1 MLLTASTVAA
11 DEATSLALLNCL
23 IREVSGPHGRVRTDG
38 DRVTVSLA
46 GTTLSCR
53 LLRPPHG
60 PTLRI
65 APPYEA
71 GGRDLAWDELAE
83 LVAAELERTTGLG
96 NPEFLGQVRS
106 SHTAMGL
113 IHDRH
118 QARTGYLGSEQAL
131 LSGHRFHPSPKAR
144 QGDPDDWLPYAPE
157 TGARFP
163 MRWLEVEEDL
173 LVGAG
178 DLGPLAGPGLLP
190 VHPWQWSLLRD
201 RPVLRQA
208 LRSGRVR
215 DLGER
220 GAEAVAT
227 SSVRTLYLPDANVF
241 AKFSLDV
248 RITNCVRKN
257 AWYELAAAPA
267 LTRLLKPI
275 FGDALLGEP
284 AYRTV
289 RLADLG
295 LHEGLGVILR
305 EGLRN
310 PERMVLAGA
319 LTEPGGI
326 LPDRLAATDPVVWWE
341 AYVRQV
347 APPVLAAL
355 LEHGVV
361 LEPHLQNVLIELG
374 EDGVPVRAVFRD
386 LEGTKLLPGRFD
398 LGGLPERVREAV
410 TYDEERGWTRVA
422 YCLFVNHLAEIAAS
436 VADCSGVP
444 EAELWRAG
452 HTVIA
457 DHTPPDDRLAAL
469 LAGAPLP
476 AKANLLARW
485 ARSADRVAAYV
496 PVTSPFSA
504 QPPGRG
510 AGAWSIM

>member
-23 IREVSGPHGRVRTDG
+23 IREVSAPRGRVRTDG
-38 DRVTVSLA
+38 DLLTVQLA
-46 GTTLSCR
+46 DTTLRCR

-60 PTLRI
+60 PTVRI

-71 GGRDLAWDELAE
+71 GGRELTWHEIAT
-83 LVAAELERTTGLG
+83 LVAGELQRTTGLD

-106 SHTAMGL
+106 SHTVMSL
-113 IHDRH
+113 ILERH
-118 QARTGYLGSEQAL
+118 SPEDGYLGSEQSL
-131 LSGHRFHPSPKAR
+131 LAGHRFHPSPKSR
-144 QGDPDDWLPYAPE
+144 QGEPSEWLPYAPE

-163 MRWLEVEEDL
+163 MRWLEVDEDL
-173 LVGAG
+173 LAG
-178 DLGPLAGPGLLP
+178 EGDFAPLAGPGLLP
-190 VHPWQWSLLRD
+190 VHPWQWSLLED

-215 DLGER
+215 DLGEQ

-227 SSVRTLYLPDANVF
+227 SSVRTVYVPDADVF

-257 AWYELAAAPA
+257 AWYELAAAPT

-275 FGDALLGEP
+275 FGESLLGEP

-289 RLADLG
+289 RLADLA

-305 EGLRN
+305 AGLKDT
-310 PERMVLAGA
+310 ERMILAGA
-319 LTEPGGI
+319 LAEPGSG
-326 LPDRLAATDPVVWWE
+326 LLERLAGPDPVAWWE
-341 AYVRQV
+341 AYVREV
-347 APPVLAAL
+347 APPVLSAL

-361 LEPHLQNVLIELG
+361 LEPHLQNVLIEVG
-374 EDGVPVRAVFRD
+374 DDGRPVRAIFRD

-398 LGGLPERVREAV
+398 LSELPGRAREAV
-410 TYDEERGWTRVA
+410 TYDEDRGWDRVA
-422 YCLFVNHLAEIAAS
+422 YCLFVNHLAEIAAAL
-436 VADCSGVP
+436 ADCSGIP

-452 HTVIA
+452 HRVIA
-457 DHTPPDDRLAAL
+457 DRAPENARLAAL

-504 QPPGRG
+504 QIPVRT
-510 AGAWSIM
+510 